1 MKKTIFSLATLAM
14 IAASCSDNT
23 DINSPID
30 PNAKEMISFSLSDGA
45 SSTRAGFTGSTNIAM
60 RMQSDEKGTSNVLYT
75 RTVATADADAT
86 QSEVSFSNVTFQDAY
101 KRYWDD
107 AFGRKGLISVYAVAV
122 PNGSSTLKNNEKTL
136 EELLAKGDESN
147 TWGTTATN
155 TIAWKVEQTAQTKDA
170 TLSTPASTIDKEDL
184 VYANNIQADATLG
197 KDGIYRWNYSE
208 GKHLP
213 VATGENG
220 KHKNGRM
227 LFYQQAM
234 TDDNAATTAST
245 SDPGHFDKGHL
256 KFNHALSRMTI
267 IIENGEGAG
276 TFDFATGTNIKLL
289 GMNVSGKLDI
299 KTGNWSDKAT
309 GDITKIAK
317 TANGTKPA
325 EGTYVAQM
333 LPDYTFGKASNTNVL
348 EFTIDNNTYYIT
360 QKMLFEALTYDKDGD
375 GVYDAAD
382 GDGQLVDK
390 KGADGITM
398 EQGKNYV
405 FKIKVNKKQI
415 ENITAT
421 LAKWV
426 DVTAADESIN
436 NAHVKFTLGTYTGD
450 NCTEFQ
456 FYRLKQ
462 DLGSINTTN
471 SYTADAYRGN
481 YKADGAAKI
490 ESMPDPNGSKYQ
502 ATGWFFD
509 DNRTAYH
516 FRTLNPLAADEGG
529 SSTDDKSENIANTS
543 DPANSYFTMK
553 AEDSK
558 TKDYHWGAP
567 LETGKNLAYSPTEGY
582 KANLHKG
589 ITSTE
594 SDLKITE
601 FHMMSNLNIVLK
613 TSTGSDKVDLSN
625 ATITLTKLSKQ
636 ATVDMGVGHITP
648 NVTSVADNTQLLKAP
663 ASTDYWTTANTQT
676 KPFTCSVI
684 PQALVRNAGS
694 DDDDYVG
701 ITITT
706 SDHNQYYVVKRLSEI
721 YATTVTDQ
729 RDQTQYDDSKTE
741 AENEA
746 AKIKRWFPGHN
757 YTYTFTITKNG
768 IDNIT
773 ATVAKW
779 VDVTAGNKDLNLES

>member
-1 MKKTIFSLATLAM
+1 MAMALTLLAT
-14 IAASCSDNT
+14 SCNSVE
-23 DINSPID
+23 DIFNEVFEGD
-30 PNAKEMISFSLSDGA
+30 ENLISFSLGDNSRE
-45 SSTRAGFTGSTNIAM
+45 SRAGFTGATTIAM
-60 RMQSDEKGTSNVLYT
+60 RMQSDEKGGSNVLYT

-86 QSEVSFSNVTFQDAY
+86 PSDISFSNVTFQDAY

-122 PNGSSTLKNNEKTL
+122 PNGGSTLKNNEKTL
-136 EELLAKGDESN
+136 EELLSKGDATN

-170 TLSTPASTIDKEDL
+170 TLATPASTIDKEDL
-184 VYANNIQADATLG
+184 VYANNIQDDATLG
-197 KDGIYRWNYSE
+197 KDGIYRWNYTE

-213 VATGENG
+213 AATGENG

-276 TFDFATGTNIKLL
+276 TFNFASGTNIKLL
-289 GMNVSGKLDI
+289 SMNVSGTLDI
-299 KTGNWSDKAT
+299 KTGKWTSKTT
-309 GDITKIAK
+309 GDIAKIAK
-317 TANGTKPA
+317 TTSETTAV
-325 EGTYVAQM
+325 GTYQAQM
-333 LPDYTFGKASNTNVL
+333 LPDYTFGKTSNTNVM

-421 LAKWV
+421 LAEWV

-436 NAHVKFTLGTYTGD
+436 NAHVQFTLGTYDGD

-456 FYRLKQ
+456 FYRLKE
-462 DLGSINTTN
+462 DLGNINTTN
-471 SYTADAYRGN
+471 SYTAENYRGN
-481 YKADGAAKI
+481 YLIDGAAKI
-490 ESMPDPNGSKYQ
+490 ETMPAPNGSKYQ

-529 SSTDDKSENIANTS
+529 SSTDEKSENIANTS
-543 DPANSYFTMK
+543 APANSYFTMK

-567 LETGKNLAYSPTEGY
+567 LETGKNLAYNPDEGY

-613 TSTGSDKVDLSN
+613 TSSGSDKVDLNN
-625 ATITLTKLSKQ
+625 ATITLTKLSKR
-636 ATVDMGVGHITP
+636 ATVDMGVGLITP

-663 ASTDYWTTANTQT
+663 ASTDYWTTTDTQT

-694 DDDDYVG
+694 ADDDYVG

-729 RDQTQYDDSKTE
+729 RDQTQYDSSKTD

-746 AKIKRWFPGHN
+746 AKIKRWYPGHN